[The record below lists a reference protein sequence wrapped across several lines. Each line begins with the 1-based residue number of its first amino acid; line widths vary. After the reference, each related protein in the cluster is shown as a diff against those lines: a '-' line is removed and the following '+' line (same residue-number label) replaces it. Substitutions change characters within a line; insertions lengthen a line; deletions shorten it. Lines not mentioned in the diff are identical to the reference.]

1 MVGSRI
7 AAMAGA
13 LAIGAGVLAG
23 AVEAQ
28 APPAAGDIPYKRARI
43 DKPLPDGKVARG
55 SRNILAAW
63 LSDPVQRYRHFKLG
77 SEHEAE
83 TLMVSTSE
91 RRVLKLTLPAD
102 SVFEDREPRIA
113 DVDGDG
119 EDEVIVVR
127 SYLKAGAALAV
138 ASAKGGV
145 LQITAETRP
154 LGRPLQWLNPAGV
167 GDLDDDGRPDIAL
180 VTTPHVSGELQIL
193 TLRDGRLAEIAR
205 EDDVSNHAPGS
216 RHLRLSAIADFD
228 GDGVADLAIP
238 SGSRR
243 EIRFLSFKGGR
254 VREISRVPLPA
265 AASEDFSVVAKD
277 GRTAVRVGFSAGRSM
292 IVMP

>member
-1 MVGSRI
+1 MATIRI
-7 AAMAGA
+7 AAIAGA
-13 LAIGAGVLAG
+13 LALAAAALAG

-28 APPAAGDIPYKRARI
+28 APAADADIPYKRARV

-55 SRNILAAW
+55 NRNILAAW

-77 SEHEAE
+77 AEHEAE
-83 TLMVSTSE
+83 TLTVSTSE

-113 DVDGDG
+113 DIDGDG
-119 EDEVIVVR
+119 EDEVLVVR

-138 ASAKGGV
+138 LSAKGGA
-145 LQITAETRP
+145 LEITAETRP
-154 LGRPLQWLNPAGV
+154 LGRPFQWLNPAGV
-167 GDLDDDGRPDIAL
+167 GDLDGDGRPDIAL
-180 VTTPHVSGELQIL
+180 VSTPHERGELQIL
-193 TLRDGRLAEIAR
+193 TLRDGRLAEIAT

-243 EIRFLSFKGGR
+243 EIRFLSFKGRR
-254 VREISRVPLPA
+254 VREINRVSLPA
-265 AASEDFSVVAKD
+265 AASEDFGLVIKD
-277 GRTAVRVGFSAGRSM
+277 GRTAVRVGFNSGRSM
-292 IVMP
+292 IVVP